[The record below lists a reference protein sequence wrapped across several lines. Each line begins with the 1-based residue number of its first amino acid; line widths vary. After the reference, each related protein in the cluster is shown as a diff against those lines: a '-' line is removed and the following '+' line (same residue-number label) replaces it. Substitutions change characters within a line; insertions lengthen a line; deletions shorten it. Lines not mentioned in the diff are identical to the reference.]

1 MEEGNRSK
9 NPTESTKKKKFHH
22 YDESKF
28 SIVSCP
34 VTESYC
40 HEVLNEINELYAQ
53 SELSRIN
60 KEYLKSVYLLEE
72 AYRKTD
78 ELSHKHCLVCAEL
91 FQFHIKKTLD
101 LMKGELQEIS
111 NGMFGKN
118 NYRLAYARLC
128 DWEYK

>member
-1 MEEGNRSK
+1 MEEGNSSK
-9 NPTESTKKKKFHH
+9 NPTKSTKRKSLRR

-34 VTESYC
+34 ITESYC
-40 HEVLNEINELYAQ
+40 HEVLDEINELYAQ

-78 ELSHKHCLVCAEL
+78 GLSHKHCLVCAEL

-111 NGMFGKN
+111 NSMFGKN
-118 NYRLAYARLC
+118 KYRLAYTMLC
-128 DWEYK
+128 DWENK